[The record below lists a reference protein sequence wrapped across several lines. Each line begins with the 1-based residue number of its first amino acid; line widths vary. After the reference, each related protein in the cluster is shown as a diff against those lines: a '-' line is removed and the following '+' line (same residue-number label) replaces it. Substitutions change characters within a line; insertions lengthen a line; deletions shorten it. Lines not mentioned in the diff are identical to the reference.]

1 MSSVGISDRSMVKR
15 FGFLP
20 IYSDMRDL
28 TKLTLE
34 PRTAIM
40 AMAEVVWED
49 QAGVLRCAFAK
60 LEDTSRSGA
69 CIRVSSA
76 ISVGAKV
83 DIKWHREQFSG
94 VVKYC
99 RRDGEEYVLGI
110 QRETPLAIGKR

>member
-1 MSSVGISDRSMVKR
+1 
-15 FGFLP
+15 
-20 IYSDMRDL
+20 MRDL

-49 QAGVLRCAFAK
+49 QRGVLRYASAK
-60 LEDTSRSGA
+60 IEDTSRSGA

-76 ISVGAKV
+76 IDVGTKLN
-83 DIKWHREQFSG
+83 IRWHREQFSG

-110 QRETPLAIGKR
+110 QRNTHFAMSKR